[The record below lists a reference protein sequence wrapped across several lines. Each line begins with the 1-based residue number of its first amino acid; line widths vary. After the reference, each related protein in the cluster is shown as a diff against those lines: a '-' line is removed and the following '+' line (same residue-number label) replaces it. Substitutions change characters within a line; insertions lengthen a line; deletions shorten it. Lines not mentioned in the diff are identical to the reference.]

1 VQDQEILP
9 KKVSGRGGKRCKRH
23 RIALVPRVPGMYGG
37 RTDGVAA
44 VASSAAWLCEW
55 KQLDVA
61 NNDKKATPR
70 WKRYWSKESSPQGLA
85 SEQSQNFFVCAVR

>member
-1 VQDQEILP
+1 
-9 KKVSGRGGKRCKRH
+9 
-23 RIALVPRVPGMYGG
+23 MYGG

-85 SEQSQNFFVCAVR
+85 SEQSQNFFVCAVRWGAKDHSSSGKKVQNTIVELRA